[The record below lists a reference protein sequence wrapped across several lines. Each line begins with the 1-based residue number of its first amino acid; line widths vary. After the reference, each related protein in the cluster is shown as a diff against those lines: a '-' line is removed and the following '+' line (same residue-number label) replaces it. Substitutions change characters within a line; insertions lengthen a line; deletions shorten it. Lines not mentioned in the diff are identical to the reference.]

1 MHIYFPDTL
10 SPSQVAEA
18 LQLDKLTGHQWYIE
32 GTCAK
37 TGKGIN
43 ESFQKMVSLMNRRK
57 K

>member
-10 SPSQVAEA
+10 SPSQV
-18 LQLDKLTGHQWYIE
+18 DKLTGHQWYIE

-37 TGKGIN
+37 TGKGLN
-43 ESFQKMVSLMNRRK
+43 ESFQKMASLMNRRK